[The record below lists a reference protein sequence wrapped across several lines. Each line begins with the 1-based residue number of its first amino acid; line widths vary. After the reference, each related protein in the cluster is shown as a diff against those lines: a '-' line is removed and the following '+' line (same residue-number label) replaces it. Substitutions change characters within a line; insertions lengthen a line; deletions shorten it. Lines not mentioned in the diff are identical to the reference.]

1 MKLLSSQLVGG
12 IIACTKNHHD
22 DLLPGLAEGKEGGV
36 DEVVD
41 GQVSELIHKI
51 LPAHPAIIKVVL
63 YKQLV

>member
-1 MKLLSSQLVGG
+1 LHVK
-12 IIACTKNHHD
+12 KNHHD

-51 LPAHPAIIKVVL
+51 LPAHPAIITVVL